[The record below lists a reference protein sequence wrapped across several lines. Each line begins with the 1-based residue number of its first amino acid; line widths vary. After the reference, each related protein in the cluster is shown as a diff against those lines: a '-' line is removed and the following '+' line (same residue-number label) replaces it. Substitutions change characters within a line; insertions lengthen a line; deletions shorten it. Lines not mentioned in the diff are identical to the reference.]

1 MCSTGTIGLDLPR
14 WLQVDFS
21 ASVQALAERSET
33 EVQSDDI
40 HQLFLET
47 YLLDR
52 PQLSV
57 GNYQLARDDAVDHL
71 NVMIEGL
78 EGSPTLSGKGAGV
91 VGAFT
96 DAVSAIRAT
105 RLSWWNI
112 ASTPWGPTR
121 MRSHLLCPIGH

>member
-1 MCSTGTIGLDLPR
+1 MIRINSQSGKGGVAYVLNRDYGLDLPR

-40 HQLFLET
+40 HQLFLDT

-71 NVMIEGL
+71 NVVIEGL
-78 EGSPTLSGKGAGV
+78 EGSPTL
-91 VGAFT
+91 
-96 DAVSAIRAT
+96 
-105 RLSWWNI
+105 
-112 ASTPWGPTR
+112 
-121 MRSHLLCPIGH
+121 